1 MSNHVLKGTL
11 FGGFKRSDVIEYIE
25 RNAKENSE
33 AVSVLKKELEN
44 LRKERDSLSE
54 ERESL
59 LERSGRLDA
68 VKEERDILK
77 EEVIALRTEKAAL
90 ERELET
96 LRAEAEGMRPE
107 CEEYHAIKEQLSQI
121 QIEACRR
128 ANELEETTKR
138 RMDELEDSTYERLQA
153 LVDGC
158 RAAYDE
164 TFIKGYPQVFEDLN
178 QLLVRPQ
185 FSTEAEIEEVFE
197 DAWAEN
203 V

>member
-96 LRAEAEGMRPE
+96 LRAEVEGMRPE

-128 ANELEETTKR
+128 ANELEESTKS
-138 RMDELEDSTYERLQA
+138 RMQALENETYDRLQKLA
-153 LVDGC
+153 SGC
-158 RAAYDE
+158 RSAYDA
-164 TFIKGYPQVFEDLN
+164 TFVEHYPALFDEIDT
-178 QLLVRPQ
+178 LLKR
-185 FSTEAEIEEVFE
+185 EEVVE
-197 DAWAEN
+197 PHAEGPEEAS
-203 V
+203 VTYLF